1 MSLKFSTGLR
11 RALLAVAPLR
21 TALNGCELRVYSGPE
36 PASVDSAISPSNLL
50 LLKIKTDTGAG
61 LTWEADAPGGV
72 ITKNLAEDWR
82 GTVDAA
88 GSATFFRYVLPA
100 DTDTASTSAVRVQGT
115 VAIAGGDLNFSN
127 TAFVV
132 GAVERLK
139 AYAIAL
145 PEF

>member
-11 RALLAVAPLR
+11 RTMLAVAPLR

-36 PASVDSAISPSNLL
+36 PASVDSAIAPSNLL
-50 LLKIKTDTGAG
+50 LLKIKTDVGAG

-82 GTVDAA
+82 GTVVA
-88 GSATFFRYVLPA
+88 GGTATFFRFVLPA
-100 DTDTASTSAVRVQGT
+100 DTDTASTSAVRVQGG
-115 VAIAGGDLNFSN
+115 VAIAGAELNFSS
-127 TAFVV
+127 TALVV
-132 GAVERLK
+132 DAVERLK

>member
-36 PASVDSAISPSNLL
+36 PASVDAAIAASNQLL
-50 LLKIKTDTGAG
+50 LTIKTDAGAG

-82 GTVDAA
+82 GTVSAA
-88 GSATFFRYVLPA
+88 GAATFFRLVLPA
-100 DTDTASTSAVRVQGT
+100 DTDAASTSAVRIQGS
-115 VAIAGGDLNFSN
+115 VAIAGADLNFSS
-127 TAFVV
+127 TALVV
-132 GAVERLK
+132 GAVQRLE

>member
-21 TALNGCELRVYSGPE
+21 TALNGCELRIYSGPE
-36 PASVDSAISPSNLL
+36 PASVDSAIASSNQLL
-50 LLKIKTDTGAG
+50 LTIKTDTGAG

-72 ITKNLAEDWR
+72 ITKNLVEDWR
-82 GTVDAA
+82 GTINVAGTAA
-88 GSATFFRYVLPA
+88 FFRFVLPA
-100 DTDTASTSAVRVQGT
+100 DTGEASTSAVRIQGN
-115 VAIAGGDLNFSN
+115 VAIAGADLNFSS

-132 GAVERLK
+132 GAVQRLE